1 MLAYRTTLTS
11 SCLRLRAGL
20 VPRIDSRIC
29 IRSSPSHILSTGAQI
44 RHITRSGA
52 HNHGRKSIVASAEAG
67 NSGTDSN
74 LNESQPPDGNVGDQ
88 KASTKRA
95 VDRWWRKFSKQLK
108 SELGLD
114 TEEASRLSGE
124 LAEDSAALAG
134 LVRETTEASL
144 QENLPQT
151 VDSVKGKLRK
161 FKEWN
166 SPQLWKVRKYICVS
180 ASAFTCSLL
189 IQGGMQDVR
198 KWGLKRWAVFLL
210 ALALGAMA
218 ARGSCRLTVA
228 APRRVEAAAETWMDM
243 AVPDPTPQ
251 NLQR

>member
-1 MLAYRTTLTS
+1 MTSWIKLGGMTAVITAPCSWAVAAARDSDDGSRRLSSGLQHVLAYRTTHTS
-11 SCLRLRAGL
+11 RCLSLRAGL

-29 IRSSPSHILSTGAQI
+29 IRSAPSRILSTGARI
-44 RHITRSGA
+44 RHITRSEV
-52 HNHGRKSIVASAEAG
+52 HNYGRKRIAARAEAG
-67 NSGTDSN
+67 NSGTYSN
-74 LNESQPPDGNVGDQ
+74 SNESQPPDGNVGDQ

-95 VDRWWRKFSKQLK
+95 VERWWRKFSRQLK

-134 LVRETTEASL
+134 LVRETTEAGL

-166 SPQLWKVRKYICVS
+166 SPQLWKVRKYI
-180 ASAFTCSLL
+180 ASLL
-189 IQGGMQDVR
+189 AHSR
-198 KWGLKRWAVFLL
+198 
-210 ALALGAMA
+210 A
-218 ARGSCRLTVA
+218 AF
-228 APRRVEAAAETWMDM
+228 
-243 AVPDPTPQ
+243 
-251 NLQR
+251 